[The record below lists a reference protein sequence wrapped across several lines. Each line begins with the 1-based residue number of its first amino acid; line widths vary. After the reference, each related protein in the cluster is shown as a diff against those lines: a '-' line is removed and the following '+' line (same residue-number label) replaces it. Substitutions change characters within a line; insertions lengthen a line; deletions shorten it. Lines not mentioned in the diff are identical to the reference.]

1 MKSIQLSKSKLNV
14 LERGSGGI
22 PILFVHGFPLDHTM
36 WRRQIDFFQ
45 EHERV
50 IVPDLRGFGRS
61 DVSTGTMT
69 MEQYADD
76 LAEMLEAMNVQE
88 PVIFCG
94 LSMGGYI
101 GWQFWKR
108 HRRRLRALVQC
119 DTRAVADT
127 PEASANRLK
136 VAGRVVTEGTAF
148 LAEAMLPKLFSPV
161 TVKEQ
166 PEMVEAMRQV
176 MLNAPPEG
184 VAAASR
190 GMAVREDFTAQLEK
204 IDVPTLIVV
213 GDHDEIAPS
222 AEMQTIAD
230 AIPDAVWLQIPYA
243 GHMSPLED
251 PAVFNDALAEFILL

>member
-1 MKSIQLSKSKLNV
+1 MKTVQVGKIKMNV

-22 PILFVHGFPLDHTM
+22 PILFVHGFPLDHSM

-50 IVPDLRGFGRS
+50 IVPDLRGFGGS
-61 DVSTGTMT
+61 DVTAGTVT
-69 MEQYADD
+69 MEQHADD
-76 LAEMLEAMNVQE
+76 LAELLEAMNVQE

-119 DTRAVADT
+119 DTKAVADT

-136 VAGRVVTEGTAF
+136 LAGRIVTEGTGF
-148 LAEAMLPKLFSPV
+148 LAEVMLPKLFASG
-161 TVKEQ
+161 TFAEQ
-166 PEMVEAMRQV
+166 PEMVEAMRRV
-176 MLNAPPEG
+176 METAPREG

-190 GMAVREDFTAQLEK
+190 GMAVRENFVEQLEQ

-213 GDHDEIAPS
+213 GEHDVIAPPE
-222 AEMQTIAD
+222 EMQAIAD
-230 AIPDAVWLQIPYA
+230 AIPEAVWLQIPGA
-243 GHMSPLED
+243 GHMAPLED
-251 PAVFNDALAEFILL
+251 PIVFNEALAEFITL